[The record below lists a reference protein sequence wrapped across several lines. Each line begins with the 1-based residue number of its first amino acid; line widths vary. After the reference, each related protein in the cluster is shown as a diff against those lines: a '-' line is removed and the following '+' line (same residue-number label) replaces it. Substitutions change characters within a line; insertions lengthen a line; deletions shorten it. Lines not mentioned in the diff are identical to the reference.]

1 MREINGIVMDCGD
14 RSDIDKHLEIIASV
28 FIGKDEELW
37 RRFLD
42 TAVRLSRLMNEL
54 QFTEYSEYEGLS
66 YVYNKAV
73 ECLGEALIVKLLH
86 AMLEPSLD
94 PALDKREIN
103 NSIQSLIRFF
113 VKIVS
118 DLNGKRRCIRWA

>member
-14 RSDIDKHLEIIASV
+14 RSDIDKHLEIIASG
-28 FIGKDEELW
+28 FIGNDEELW
-37 RRFLD
+37 KKFLD
-42 TAVRLSRLMNEL
+42 TAVRLSKLMNEL
-54 QFTEYSEYEGLS
+54 QFTEYVGLS

-94 PALDKREIN
+94 RALDKREIN

-113 VKIVS
+113 VKLVS
-118 DLNGKRRCIRWA
+118 DLNGKRNEGCKR